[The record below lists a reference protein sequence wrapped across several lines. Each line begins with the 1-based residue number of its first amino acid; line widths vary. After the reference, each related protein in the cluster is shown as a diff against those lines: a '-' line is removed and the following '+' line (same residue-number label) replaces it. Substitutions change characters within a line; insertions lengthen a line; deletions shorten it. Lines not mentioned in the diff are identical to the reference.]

1 MRLQLRRRQKNSKDT
16 VAQPRQIT
24 FSKGINVQNL
34 QHPQTS
40 TCTRQTQTLHKP
52 RFRQPQV
59 SSPTLT
65 ATATASIS
73 SSNVIGIGGRCIF
86 QTTPPLAAVMSL
98 WNSSASASCPATS
111 GRSVKEAATSRIK
124 ELCMDIIQSA
134 EEGTSSP
141 QRAEIKKVIAQYHQS
156 RGQAVSPRDPNFTE
170 IPPEYST
177 VLTYGLARS
186 QAVSKAATVSNAYA
200 PVFESG
206 SRSRFAEIKHTLK

>member
-1 MRLQLRRRQKNSKDT
+1 MRLQRQRQRQGRQKNSRGT
-16 VAQPRQIT
+16 VAQQRQIT

-34 QHPQTS
+34 QHPQISTS
-40 TCTRQTQTLHKP
+40 
-52 RFRQPQV
+52 
-59 SSPTLT
+59 
-65 ATATASIS
+65 SIS
-73 SSNVIGIGGRCIF
+73 SSNVIGGGRCYF
-86 QTTPPLAAVMSL
+86 QTTPPLPLAAVMSRR
-98 WNSSASASCPATS
+98 NSSASAPCPATS

-186 QAVSKAATVSNAYA
+186 QAVSKAAAVSNEYA